1 MIIIAFST
9 FALGATQATVGT
21 RLAILV
27 TLFLALVA
35 FHSNVSGDVPR
46 VSTITGMDQFIW
58 MSYAF
63 VVLTILVT
71 SAVAALLYFHHGN
84 GDVATMV
91 DLYGAAALG
100 CLYLV
105 MLSSM
110 IASSCGKSHGVRCCD
125 GQRHMR
131 RSPLRR
137 T

>member
-1 MIIIAFST
+1 MYVDGDKQVQSFCPVFP
-9 FALGATQATVGT
+9 FALIVVLL
-21 RLAILV
+21 RLLLHLI
-27 TLFLALVA
+27 FLPFFLSLPPSA
-35 FHSNVSGDVPR
+35 SQDGY
-46 VSTITGMDQFIW
+46 IW

-71 SAVAALLYFHHGN
+71 ACVAALLYYHHGN
-84 GDVATMV
+84 DVATMV

-100 CLYLV
+100 SMYLV
-105 MLSSM
+105 MLCTM